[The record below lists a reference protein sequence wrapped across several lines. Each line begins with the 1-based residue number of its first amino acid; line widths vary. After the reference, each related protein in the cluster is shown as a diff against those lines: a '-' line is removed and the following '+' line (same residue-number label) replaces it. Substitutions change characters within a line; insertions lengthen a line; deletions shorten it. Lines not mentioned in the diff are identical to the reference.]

1 MNVAIITAAGS
12 GTRAKFNY
20 NKILA
25 RLDDDFSV
33 IERTVQSFLAVPEID
48 KILITANFADF
59 YIFQSLFKR
68 FEDKVEIVAGGKTRQ
83 ESVYNALLSCKCDY
97 VLIHDGAR
105 PFVTPELIKKCLYK
119 AINDNSCVPTTPL
132 GDTIGRVENG
142 QIHSTTRADFLSLQT
157 PQAFKYDQ
165 IFKAHT
171 LAKDEQGFTDDCGIY
186 CRYIGPC
193 SFVEGERENVKLTYP
208 EDFEPSTRVGTG
220 FDLHKLVEGR
230 KLVLGG
236 VEIPH
241 NKGLLG
247 HSDADAVIHALMDS
261 ILSACGLKD
270 IGYYFPDTDQ
280 KYKDI
285 SSLVLLN
292 NVYELIKKQGYRL
305 INASICIMA
314 ERPKLSPYVDQMK
327 QNIAYVLHTKPTL
340 IGITCTTLE
349 GLGIVG
355 REEGIACQ
363 SYCLV
368 EKAR

>member
-1 MNVAIITAAGS
+1 M
-12 GTRAKFNY
+12 
-20 NKILA
+20 
-25 RLDDDFSV
+25 
-33 IERTVQSFLAVPEID
+33 
-48 KILITANFADF
+48 
-59 YIFQSLFKR
+59 
-68 FEDKVEIVAGGKTRQ
+68 
-83 ESVYNALLSCKCDY
+83 
-97 VLIHDGAR
+97 
-105 PFVTPELIKKCLYK
+105 
-119 AINDNSCVPTTPL
+119 
-132 GDTIGRVENG
+132 
-142 QIHSTTRADFLSLQT
+142 
-157 PQAFKYDQ
+157 
-165 IFKAHT
+165 
-171 LAKDEQGFTDDCGIY
+171 
-186 CRYIGPC
+186 
-193 SFVEGERENVKLTYP
+193 
-208 EDFEPSTRVGTG
+208 
-220 FDLHKLVEGR
+220 
-230 KLVLGG
+230 LGG

-327 QNIAYVLHTKPTL
+327 QNIAYVLHIKPTL

-363 SYCLV
+363 AYCLV